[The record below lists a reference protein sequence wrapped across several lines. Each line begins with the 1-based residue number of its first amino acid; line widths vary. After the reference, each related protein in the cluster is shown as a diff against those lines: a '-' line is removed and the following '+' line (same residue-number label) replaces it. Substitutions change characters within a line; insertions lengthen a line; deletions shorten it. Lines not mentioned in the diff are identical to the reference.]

1 MGRNGQPD
9 VCIACTSND
18 NIGEGK
24 LTLRREHIMI
34 VFVLNKHGEALMP
47 CSQRKARLLLKQ
59 KKAKIVSYKPF
70 AIQLLY
76 GSYGYKQEIEV
87 NVDLGAKHIGI
98 AVTSN
103 EHVLMNGEIQL
114 RDDVKGNIESKKIY
128 RGSRRSRKTRYRK
141 TRFLNRTSCKK
152 EGWLLPSIQS
162 RIDNTFFWID
172 KWVDFLPNAKLT
184 IEVGKFD
191 VQKMMNPTIQ
201 GTEYQEGKTFS
212 YHDVRYFVFAR
223 DHYTCQVCKKKNR
236 ILNTHHIVYRS
247 HGGSDRADNL
257 ITVCTDCHTHENHQ
271 KGNILWKWMQ
281 EGKKLPR
288 YKETVFMNVIRRK
301 VLTRYP
307 DCHVTYGSITTPNR
321 KELGLEKSHYN
332 DAIAISGISNVRS
345 NPATMFKIVQ
355 FRKKKRSLHEATAR
369 KGRKQKN
376 ITAKRNEKNT
386 KQVGNWC
393 LNDQVRLF
401 EQVGWISGFSSKS
414 CYVKNINGNY
424 ITIPNKTYKQ
434 VSLSSL
440 QFICRNNN
448 WQYQEISAYAD

>member
-1 MGRNGQPD
+1 
-9 VCIACTSND
+9 
-18 NIGEGK
+18 
-24 LTLRREHIMI
+24 MI
-34 VFVLNKHGEALMP
+34 FN
-47 CSQRKARLLLKQ
+47 
-59 KKAKIVSYKPF
+59 
-70 AIQLLY
+70 
-76 GSYGYKQEIEV
+76 
-87 NVDLGAKHIGI
+87 
-98 AVTSN
+98 
-103 EHVLMNGEIQL
+103 HV
-114 RDDVKGNIESKKIY
+114 
-128 RGSRRSRKTRYRK
+128 
-141 TRFLNRTSCKK
+141 
-152 EGWLLPSIQS
+152 
-162 RIDNTFFWID
+162 
-172 KWVDFLPNAKLT
+172 
-184 IEVGKFD
+184 EVGKFD

-223 DHYTCQVCKKKNR
+223 DYYTCQVCKKKNR

-271 KGNILWKWMQ
+271 EGNILWKWMQ

-301 VLTRYP
+301 VFTCYP

-332 DAIAISGISNVRS
+332 DAIAISGISRVRS
-345 NPATMFKIVQ
+345 NPSTMFKIVQ
-355 FRKKKRSLHEATAR
+355 FRKKKRSLHESTAR

-401 EQVGWISGFSSKS
+401 GQVGWISGFSGKN
-414 CYVKNINGNY
+414 CYVKDINGNY
-424 ITIPNKTYKQ
+424 LTIPNKTYKQ

-448 WQYQEISAYAD
+448 WQYQETSAYAD